1 MNLKCR
7 IRACISSALLKIFLP
22 KVTFRV
28 INDSNDLEEMYNLI
42 WQVYGV
48 ELNYINSSN
57 TSKEILKDEFE
68 NYSIKIGAFLGNN
81 IIGTLR
87 LIPDSPV
94 GFYVEKDFNIE
105 LESIPRNQILE
116 LSRLVVKQNYRNKL
130 ISFGLLREAFLISK
144 KMEKKYWIVVIPEKM
159 ANYFFKKFGVKFY
172 LIKEKP
178 LTKIQ
183 LEWRKKMNNY
193 YLQNPK
199 PYLVSLEE
207 VY

>member
-7 IRACISSALLKIFLP
+7 IKAFILSALLKILLP

-28 INDSNDLEEMYNLI
+28 VNDSNDLEEMYNLI
-42 WQVYGV
+42 WQIYGV

-116 LSRLVVKQNYRNKL
+116 LSRLVVKQNYRNTL

-144 KMEKKYWIVVIPEKM
+144 KMKKKYWIVVIQEKM

-199 PYLVSLEE
+199 PYLVLLEE